1 MPEAFRKINMGSRGM
16 VLQLLL
22 TMLLFAGFRLSLF
35 GFYPQGISTIPS
47 SEWWLICWL
56 GFRFDLLV
64 VCLFFFPVV
73 IALSIQTWTH
83 KKIWA
88 RLANWYWFLGMLVLV
103 LIHLSDLLYFS
114 YVFRRISW
122 PVVRQIW
129 ENRRLAI
136 SLLSIHWLAIM
147 AGVFILVLSFY
158 MFRKRLLFLRHAEPL
173 ATNAIRPLV
182 YWAFC
187 FIALAYHWE
196 SRYWLTTS
204 SAVYG
209 VRSDRINLVINPVF
223 ELVVTLKKG
232 NAEDTFFEIAD
243 NSSKSRSTP
252 FCVQLQAPDTGS
264 KKNIIVFIMESVSRE
279 DMYDP
284 GAAELVPFLD
294 SLMKES
300 LVFDNFFANG
310 VSSPQGFDAIIGG
323 LPLLFEDGFSGTPYA
338 YNKASWMP
346 DLLKEQGYFTCFYY
360 GVKERSYSFFKS
372 ARLFGFEK
380 DYGFS
385 DYRADDWMMDGY
397 YGIYD
402 HIFFPAV
409 AEQLEK
415 QRQPFFSTIFNV
427 STHVPFTLIPASIL
441 DTMPVFRKENGR
453 ALHYFDNV
461 LRKFFERIKTSSWYN
476 STVFLFVSDHFSRA
490 RDRTDTSDLGSFRIP
505 FFLFDPSGQKKGRDS
520 RLAQQLDIPVS
531 ILELAGIG
539 GGHFS
544 FGKPLFTAPS
554 AGMDYVYLRY
564 GQTAYTI
571 GPEFY
576 ISVDL
581 ERKVLIDVKPVSR
594 GSEGKGA
601 TKNETDQ
608 MVRKT
613 ISYWSSAYQ
622 VIRENRMSCDEQ

>member
-1 MPEAFRKINMGSRGM
+1 MPEVVRKQNTDSRWI

-22 TMLLFAGFRLSLF
+22 TLLLFAGFRLSLF
-35 GFYPQGISTIPS
+35 GLYPQGIATIPA
-47 SEWWLICWL
+47 SEWRLICWM

-73 IALSIQTWTH
+73 IALSLQTWTH
-83 KKIWA
+83 KKSWT

-129 ENRRLAI
+129 ENRRLGI
-136 SLLSIHWLAIM
+136 SLLSIHWMAITV
-147 AGVFILVLSFY
+147 GVITLVLSFY
-158 MFRKRLLFLRHAEPL
+158 IFRKRLLFLRHAESP
-173 ATNAIRPLV
+173 ATNAFKPVV

-196 SRYWLTTS
+196 SRYWLTSS

-232 NAEDTFFEIAD
+232 KAEDTFFEIPG
-243 NSSKSRSTP
+243 NGSKTQSP
-252 FCVQLQAPDTGS
+252 PYCVQLQAIDTDS
-264 KKNIIVFIMESVSRE
+264 QKNIIVFIMESVSRE
-279 DMYDP
+279 DIYDP

-300 LVFDNFFANG
+300 LVFDNFYANG

-409 AEQLEK
+409 AEQLKK

-453 ALHYFDNV
+453 ALHYYDNV
-461 LRKFFERIKTSSWYN
+461 LRKFFERIKTNSWYD
-476 STVFLFVSDHFSRA
+476 STIFLFVSDHFSRA

-539 GGHFS
+539 GAHFS
-544 FGKPLFTAPS
+544 FGKPLFTAPAAS
-554 AGMDYVYLRY
+554 MEYVYLRY

-576 ISVDL
+576 IRVDL
-581 ERKVLIDVKPVSR
+581 ERKELIDSKPVRS
-594 GSEGKGA
+594 SSAWQGA
-601 TKNETDQ
+601 SKIETDQ

-622 VIRENRMSCDEQ
+622 IIRENRMSCDVE

>member
-1 MPEAFRKINMGSRGM
+1 MPEAVRKTNTGSRWL
-16 VLQLLL
+16 VWQLLL

-35 GFYPQGISTIPS
+35 GLYPQRITTIPA
-47 SEWWLICWL
+47 SEWRLICWM

-73 IALSIQTWTH
+73 VALSLQAWTH
-83 KKIWA
+83 KKSWT
-88 RLANWYWFLGMLVLV
+88 RLANYYWFLGMLLLV
-103 LIHLSDLLYFS
+103 IILLTDLLYFS
-114 YVFRRISW
+114 YVSRRVSW
-122 PVVRQIW
+122 PVLRQIW
-129 ENRRLAI
+129 ENRRLGL
-136 SLLSIHWLAIM
+136 SLLSIHWMAIM
-147 AGVFILVLSFY
+147 IGGIVLVLSFY
-158 MFRKRLLFLRHAEPL
+158 IFRKRQLFLRHADLP
-173 ATNAIRPLV
+173 AMNAIKPIVL
-182 YWAFC
+182 WTLS
-187 FIALAYHWE
+187 FIVLAYHWE
-196 SRYWLTTS
+196 SSYWLTSS

-223 ELVVTLKKG
+223 ELVLTLKKG
-232 NAEDTFFEIAD
+232 NAEDSFYELAD
-243 NSSKSRSTP
+243 SSSKSRSTP
-252 FCVQLQAPDTGS
+252 FCVQLQAMDTGS

-279 DMYDP
+279 DIYDP

-300 LVFDNFFANG
+300 LVFDNFYANG

-338 YNKASWMP
+338 YNKAIWMP

-415 QRQPFFSTIFNV
+415 QQQPFFSTIFNV

-453 ALHYFDNV
+453 ALHYYDNV
-461 LRKFFERIKTSSWYN
+461 LRDFFGRIKTNSWYG
-476 STVFLFVSDHFSRA
+476 STLFLFVSDHFSRA
-490 RDRTDTSDLGSFRIP
+490 RDRTDTSELGSFRIP

-531 ILELAGIG
+531 ILDLAGIG
-539 GGHFS
+539 GGFFS
-544 FGKPLFTAPS
+544 FGKPLFRAPS
-554 AGMDYVYLRY
+554 ANMDYVYLRY

-576 ISVDL
+576 IRVDL
-581 ERKVLIDVKPVSR
+581 KRQQLIDSNPASR
-594 GSEGKGA
+594 GSAWKGA
-601 TKNETDQ
+601 SKEEIDQ

-622 VIRENRMSCDEQ
+622 VVRENRMFCDAQ

>member
-1 MPEAFRKINMGSRGM
+1 MPETFRKPDTGSRWI

-22 TMLLFAGFRLSLF
+22 TILLFAGFRLSLF
-35 GFYPQGISTIPS
+35 GFYTSGIATIPI
-47 SEWWLICWL
+47 SEWRLICWM

-64 VCLFFFPVV
+64 VCLFFFPVI
-73 IALSIQTWTH
+73 IALSLQTWTH
-83 KKIWA
+83 KKSWT
-88 RLANWYWFLGMLVLV
+88 RLANWYWFLGMVVLV
-103 LIHLSDLLYFS
+103 LILVSDLLYFS
-114 YVFRRISW
+114 YVSRRVSW
-122 PVVRQIW
+122 PVLRQIW
-129 ENRRLAI
+129 ENRRLGI
-136 SLLSIHWLAIM
+136 SLLSIHWKAIM
-147 AGVFILVLSFY
+147 AGVIVLVLSY
-158 MFRKRLLFLRHAEPL
+158 YVFRKRLLILRHADLP
-173 ATNAIRPLV
+173 AINAIKPIV
-182 YWAFC
+182 YWVIG

-196 SRYWLTTS
+196 SRYWFTSS

-223 ELVVTLKKG
+223 ELVYTLKKG
-232 NAEDTFFEIAD
+232 YAEDTFFDVAE
-243 NSSKSRSTP
+243 NSTKNRSTP
-252 FCVQLQAPDTGS
+252 FCVQLQVPNSGS

-279 DMYDP
+279 DIYGP
-284 GAAELVPFLD
+284 GAAEVVPFLD

-300 LVFDNFFANG
+300 LVYDNFFANG

-323 LPLLFEDGFSGTPYA
+323 LPLLFEDGFIGTPYS
-338 YNKASWMP
+338 YNQVNWMP

-385 DYRADDWMMDGY
+385 DYRAEDWMMDGY

-415 QRQPFFSTIFNV
+415 QRQPFFSTIYNV

-441 DTMPVFRKENGR
+441 DTMPVFRQENGR
-453 ALHYFDNV
+453 ALHYYDNV
-461 LRKFFERIKTSSWYN
+461 LRKFFDRIKTNPWYD

-490 RDRTDTSDLGSFRIP
+490 RDRTDKSDLGSFRIP

-544 FGKPLFTAPS
+544 FGKPLFRAPS
-554 AGMDYVYLRY
+554 ANMDYVYLRY
-564 GQTAYTI
+564 GKTAYTI

-581 ERKVLIDVKPVSR
+581 ERKELIDSKPASR
-594 GSEGKGA
+594 GSAWKGA
-601 TKNETDQ
+601 SKDETDQ

-622 VIRENRMSCDEQ
+622 VVQENRMFCDAQ